1 MKLDSVYAYWPLCS
15 TNFPRS
21 IECHFRGVRTIIEW
35 VSAEWTSA
43 LVAARKPLEEAARVE
58 QILAGL
64 AALIRHLLIRRYD
77 GVTNRALGLSLE
89 SADDVFA
96 EYA

>member
-15 TNFPRS
+15 TNIPRS
-21 IECHFRGVRTIIEW
+21 IECHFRGVRAIVEW

-43 LVAARKPLEEAARVE
+43 LIAARKPLEEAARVE

-64 AALIRHLLIRRYD
+64 AALIRHLLIRRYY

-89 SADDVFA
+89 SSDDVFA

>member
-1 MKLDSVYAYWPLCS
+1 M
-15 TNFPRS
+15 
-21 IECHFRGVRTIIEW
+21 
-35 VSAEWTSA
+35 
-43 LVAARKPLEEAARVE
+43 E